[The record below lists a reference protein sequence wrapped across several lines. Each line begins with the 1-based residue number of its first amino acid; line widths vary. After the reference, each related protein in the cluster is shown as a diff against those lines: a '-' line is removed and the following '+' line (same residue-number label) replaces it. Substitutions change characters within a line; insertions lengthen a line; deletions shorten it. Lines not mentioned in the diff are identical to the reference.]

1 MDVALAVIT
10 TTVVG
15 LMVGVEL
22 AVAVVVNPILSRLP
36 TEAGV
41 VGRAHGARM
50 LGRAMPV
57 WYVGSLVL
65 VVTLGVSVWGT
76 PASVAALV
84 GAALLAIS
92 VVMSILLLVPINN
105 QSLTW
110 TPDDRPDD
118 WRDQQRR
125 WDALHSLRVAVI
137 IVAFAL
143 VGATAS
149 LL

>member
-1 MDVALAVIT
+1 M
-10 TTVVG
+10 
-15 LMVGVEL
+15 
-22 AVAVVVNPILSRLP
+22 
-36 TEAGV
+36 
-41 VGRAHGARM
+41 
-50 LGRAMPV
+50 
-57 WYVGSLVL
+57 
-65 VVTLGVSVWGT
+65 
-76 PASVAALV
+76 AALV